1 MSTYKSWSI
10 LSVGLLAM
18 ACATAGK
25 PDARHSGDEDKAAP
39 EGSTNEPNAFPG
51 ETTAPEADAE
61 AAPGGEDL
69 AQNESAPRDFKS
81 DEAKPAPPPATPA
94 PSTPSAAAA
103 SADKAAPRAEASRS
117 APAKKSG
124 RAFEPAPERPGL
136 GTTWGETMSS
146 RVSNAPFERASQ
158 NPFSLTT
165 INYNDQP
172 GITAMLRGA
181 SQDGIALAAFRTN
194 AAATV
199 GNLLSVRLVDAG
211 GAPLPTF
218 ANGGRNLA
226 QGEVGQRYMIEIVNQ
241 SANRFEAVVTV
252 DGLDVID
259 GKPGA
264 LAKRGYL
271 VAPFATVDIDGFRQ
285 SMDEVAAFRF
295 GSVRGSY
302 AGQKGNDRNVGVIG
316 VAVFAERGATQPWTE
331 REIGRRE
338 TADPF
343 PGRFAAPP
351 VAR

>member
-1 MSTYKSWSI
+1 MSMNKTWSI

-25 PDARHSGDEDKAAP
+25 PDARHSGDE
-39 EGSTNEPNAFPG
+39 TNPTPDGTTEPNAFPG
-51 ETTAPEADAE
+51 EASAPSADGDEGAASDD
-61 AAPGGEDL
+61 AAPTT
-69 AQNESAPRDFKS
+69 
-81 DEAKPAPPPATPA
+81 EAEGLPAPA
-94 PSTPSAAAA
+94 PSAPPAAARGA
-103 SADKAAPRAEASRS
+103 GSGADRSADARAESSSR
-117 APAKKSG
+117 APAKKSS
-124 RAFEPAPERPGL
+124 RPFQPTEERPGL

-158 NPFSLTT
+158 NPFALTT
-165 INYNDQP
+165 IHYNDQP

-181 SQDGIALAAFRTN
+181 ARDGSALAAFRTDS
-194 AAATV
+194 AATI
-199 GNLLSVRLVDAG
+199 GSALTVRLVDANG
-211 GAPLPTF
+211 SPLPTF
-218 ANGGRNLA
+218 ASGGRNLA
-226 QGEVGQRYMIEIVNQ
+226 QGDVGQRYMIEIVNQ
-241 SANRFEAVVTV
+241 SANRFEAIVTV

-259 GKPGA
+259 GRPGS

-285 SMDEVAAFRF
+285 NMDEVAAFRF

-316 VAVFAERGATQPWTE
+316 VAVFAERGASPWTE
-331 REIGRRE
+331 RELNRRE

-351 VAR
+351 VVR

>member
-1 MSTYKSWSI
+1 
-10 LSVGLLAM
+10 
-18 ACATAGK
+18 
-25 PDARHSGDEDKAAP
+25 
-39 EGSTNEPNAFPG
+39 
-51 ETTAPEADAE
+51 
-61 AAPGGEDL
+61 
-69 AQNESAPRDFKS
+69 
-81 DEAKPAPPPATPA
+81 
-94 PSTPSAAAA
+94 
-103 SADKAAPRAEASRS
+103 
-117 APAKKSG
+117 
-124 RAFEPAPERPGL
+124 
-136 GTTWGETMSS
+136 MSS

>member
-25 PDARHSGDEDKAAP
+25 PEARHSGDEDKAVP
-39 EGSTNEPNAFPG
+39 EESTNEPNAFPG
-51 ETTAPEADAE
+51 EATAPQADAE
-61 AAPGGEDL
+61 AGPGLADL
-69 AQNESAPRDFKS
+69 AENDGAPRDLGS
-81 DEAKPAPPPATPA
+81 DAAKPAPPPQA
-94 PSTPSAAAA
+94 PSAQSAAGAA
-103 SADKAAPRAEASRS
+103 ADKAAEASRS
-117 APAKKSG
+117 APSKKSG

-136 GTTWGETMSS
+136 GTTFGETMSS

-158 NPFSLTT
+158 NPFSLTA

-181 SQDGIALAAFRTN
+181 TRDGIALAAFRTN

-259 GKPGA
+259 GRPGA

-316 VAVFAERGATQPWTE
+316 VALFAERGATQPWTE

-351 VAR
+351 LAR